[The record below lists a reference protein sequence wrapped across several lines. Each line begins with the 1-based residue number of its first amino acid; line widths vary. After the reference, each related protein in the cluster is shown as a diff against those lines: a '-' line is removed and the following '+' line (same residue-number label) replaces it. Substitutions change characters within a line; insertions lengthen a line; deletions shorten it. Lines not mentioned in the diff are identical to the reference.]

1 MALPK
6 IDTPTFMLDLPST
19 KETIK
24 YRPFTVKEEKI
35 LLMALQSEDGKEIS
49 NSIQQIIS
57 NCIRDFNPKFDM
69 SKMTMY
75 DTEYVFLNLRSKS
88 VNNIVSLTVTDP
100 EDQSEHS
107 VEVNLDDVKVKFD
120 PEHKKEIVINDQVTL
135 IMKDP
140 SYDDVSELVLNDLE
154 NNMEIVKN
162 CVDKILVGDDDV
174 VILKDHS
181 KKEQDDFIDSLS
193 SKNMQDIMTFLSTL
207 PKLSHDVEYK
217 VGNKKK
223 KIAVEGLVSFFT

>member
-6 IDTPTFMLDLPST
+6 IDTPIFMLDLPST

-57 NCIRDFNPKFDM
+57 NCISNLNPKFDM

-88 VNNIVSLTVTDP
+88 VNNIVSLIITDP
-100 EDQSEHS
+100 DDQSEHN
-107 VEVNLDDVKVKFD
+107 VEVNLDDVQVKYM
-120 PEHKKEIVINDQVTL
+120 Q
-135 IMKDP
+135 
-140 SYDDVSELVLNDLE
+140 
-154 NNMEIVKN
+154 
-162 CVDKILVGDDDV
+162 
-174 VILKDHS
+174 
-181 KKEQDDFIDSLS
+181 EQ
-193 SKNMQDIMTFLSTL
+193 M
-207 PKLSHDVEYK
+207 Y
-217 VGNKKK
+217 GN
-223 KIAVEGLVSFFT
+223 